1 MAYKVENIIY
11 GAAAIYFSTAS
22 SLDNEWTSGGNNGSI
37 DAPAVAAGTSFAST
51 MEAATK
57 GATPAWKSAGF
68 TTEGVEVEYSP
79 EFKDVEVDQ
88 LLDAALIYRT
98 KQSVTVKTTLAEATL
113 ENLMF
118 VWAIPADKLKTGG
131 GTSFEGDALGVD
143 DKELGIYEGGLGEA
157 PVERSMVFV
166 GAAPRTGG
174 KTERIYNIR
183 RVLQTQ
189 ASSHGL
195 KRAEETVFP
204 VSFRCLPNPNKTG
217 AGYGTIRD
225 RKVS

>member
-1 MAYKVENIIY
+1 MANNYKVENIIY
-11 GAAAIYFSTAS
+11 GAAAIFFSKDS
-22 SLDNEWTSGGNNGSI
+22 SLDTAWNTAPNNGSI
-37 DAPAVAAGTSFAST
+37 DIPTFSAST
-51 MEAATK
+51 GFADTLGSDASWL
-57 GATPAWKSAGF
+57 ASGF

-118 VWAIPADKLKTGG
+118 VWAIPGDKLKTT
-131 GTSFEGDALGVD
+131 GTGFDGQTIAAGE
-143 DKELGIYEGGLGEA
+143 KELGIYEGGLGEA
-157 PVERSMVFV
+157 PVERSMCFV

-174 KTERIYNIR
+174 KVERVYNIR

-225 RKVS
+225 RKIS